1 MHNIACSFKVL
12 VGLVFSAME
21 HDTHELFCCLAW
33 TATTGKQIVLHKTIK
48 CFQSSWRFLKLYM
61 YIQIKTFMH
70 AVTSHKMERAKYHT
84 EKP

>member
-1 MHNIACSFKVL
+1 MIGCNMHNIARSFKVL

-48 CFQSSWRFLKLYM
+48 CFQSSWRFLKFSEALHVYSNQNF
-61 YIQIKTFMH
+61 Y
-70 AVTSHKMERAKYHT
+70 ACSHVS
-84 EKP
+84 